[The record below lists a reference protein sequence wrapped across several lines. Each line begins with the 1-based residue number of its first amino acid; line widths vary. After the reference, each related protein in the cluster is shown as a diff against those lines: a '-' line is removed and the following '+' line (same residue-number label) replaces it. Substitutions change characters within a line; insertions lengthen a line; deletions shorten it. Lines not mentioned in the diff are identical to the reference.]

1 MIFIWAWQ
9 LSNALMVAKF
19 KIGKFIS
26 SSPVTFGW
34 LLTFQY
40 SQWRGTFKGGAGDEK
55 LRREWERV
63 IDEDM
68 EEQNTSDD
76 CLNGSLMWSLYMQ
89 LQATEPSL
97 NMADNRSA

>member
-1 MIFIWAWQ
+1 
-9 LSNALMVAKF
+9 MVAKL

-68 EEQNTSDD
+68 
-76 CLNGSLMWSLYMQ
+76 
-89 LQATEPSL
+89 
-97 NMADNRSA
+97 